1 MITINRDYYTGY
13 QNLDDLTKHGID
25 ANITKK
31 EEIIE
36 MHLKPLLSDIEKE
49 NCNIEIYTNVA
60 GLRDFST
67 EVRTK
72 GSISIGLKNRIDSIL
87 KR

>member
-1 MITINRDYYTGY
+1 MITINRDYYSGY
-13 QNLDDLTKHGID
+13 QGLDDLIKHGID
-25 ANITKK
+25 ANITKR

-49 NCNIEIYTNVA
+49 HCDIEIYTNVA
-60 GLRDFST
+60 GLRDIFT

-72 GSISIGLKNRIDSIL
+72 GSVSAGLKNKIDSIL